1 MKLEKVTN
9 KETNVVEL
17 EISVPADEF
26 EKAVEKS
33 YRKNVKK
40 LNVPGFRKGK
50 APRKMVERMY
60 GAGVFYDDA
69 MEEVYPEAYKAAVD
83 EAKIEP
89 VDRANVEI
97 LEVGENGF
105 RFKATVTVKPEIRI
119 EGYKGLKLTKKS
131 VEVTEA
137 DVAKELADYQK
148 QQSRLVDV
156 EGRPAQ
162 DGDTVVIDFEGFVDG
177 KAFDGGKAEGYSLKL
192 GSGSFIPGF
201 EDQIVGKNAGE
212 EFSVNVTF
220 PEEYTE
226 ELKGKPA
233 EFKIKLHEIKV
244 EELPVLDDDFAKDV
258 SEFDTLAEF
267 TDDIKKKIA
276 KRKEE
281 TAEAD
286 LDAQISDK
294 LAELVEGEIPECMYE
309 SEIDY
314 QMQSF
319 DQRLRSQG
327 LSIDAYAK
335 YMNSTAEQMRTMFRD
350 GAVRDVKDRL
360 ALEKI
365 AQEEK
370 VIVEEADINEEYD
383 KLAKAYGTEVEKIKS
398 DYVTESIT
406 KDLVVR
412 KAFEAVKNA
421 AEITEETAEAKPAK
435 KTAAKK
441 TDGESAEKKPAA
453 KKTTAKKADGE
464 TAEKKPAAKKTT
476 AKKADGETAAKKP
489 AAKKTTAKKTD
500 NKTEE

>member
-1 MKLEKVTN
+1 MNLISCEKLEKSM
-9 KETNVVEL
+9 VEL
-17 EISVPADEF
+17 QFSIDAETF
-26 EKAVEKS
+26 KAAVNNAFKREG
-33 YRKNVKK
+33 KK
-40 LNVPGFRKGK
+40 YAIPGFRKGK

-69 MEEVYPEAYKAAVD
+69 MEEVYPEAYKAAVE

-105 RFKATVTVKPEIRI
+105 RFKATVTVKPEIEI
-119 EGYKGLKLTKKS
+119 KGYKGLKLTKKS

-148 QQSRLVDV
+148 QQARLIDVDD
-156 EGRPAQ
+156 RAAQ
-162 DGDTVVIDFEGFVDG
+162 NGDTVTIDFEGFVDG
-177 KAFDGGKAEGYSLKL
+177 KAFDGGKAEGYALKL

-201 EDQIVGKNAGE
+201 EEQIVGKNIGD
-212 EFSVNVTF
+212 EFDVNVTF
-220 PEEYTE
+220 PEEYTD
-226 ELKGKPA
+226 ELKGKA
-233 EFKIKLHEIKV
+233 AVFKIKLHEIKV

-267 TDDIKKKIA
+267 TEDIKNKIA

-281 TAEAD
+281 MAEAD

-294 LAELVEGEIPECMYE
+294 LAELVEDEIPECMYE

-327 LSIDAYAK
+327 LNLDTYAK
-335 YMNSTAEQMRTMFRD
+335 YMNSTTAQMRDMFRD

-365 AQEEK
+365 AAEEK

-383 KLAKAYGTEVEKIKS
+383 KLAKAYGAEVDKIKS
-398 DYVTESIT
+398 DYLTDSIT

-421 AEITEETAEAKPAK
+421 AEITEEKAEK
-435 KTAAKK
+435 KTA
-441 TDGESAEKKPAA
+441 KKPAA

-464 TAEKKPAAKKTT
+464 TAEKKPAAKKT
-476 AKKADGETAAKKP
+476 
-489 AAKKTTAKKTD
+489 AAKKTTKKSD
-500 NKTEE
+500 EE

>member
-9 KETNVVEL
+9 KEKNVVEL

-26 EKAVEKS
+26 EAAVEKS

-69 MEEVYPEAYKAAVD
+69 MEEVYPEAYKAAVE

-105 RFKATVTVKPEIRI
+105 RFKATVTVKPEIGI
-119 EGYKGLKLTKKS
+119 KGYKGLKLTKKS

-148 QQSRLVDV
+148 QQARLIDVDD
-156 EGRPAQ
+156 RAAQ
-162 DGDTVVIDFEGFVDG
+162 NGDTVTIDFEGFVDG
-177 KAFDGGKAEGYSLKL
+177 KAFDGGKAEGYALKL

-201 EDQIVGKNAGE
+201 EEQIVGKNIGD
-212 EFSVNVTF
+212 EFDVNVTF
-220 PEEYTE
+220 PEEYTD
-226 ELKGKPA
+226 ELKGKA
-233 EFKIKLHEIKV
+233 AVFKIKLHEIKV

-267 TDDIKKKIA
+267 TEDIKNKIA

-281 TAEAD
+281 MAEAD

-294 LAELVEGEIPECMYE
+294 LAKLVEGEIPECMYE

-327 LSIDAYAK
+327 LNLDTYAK
-335 YMNSTAEQMRTMFRD
+335 YMNSTTAQMRDMFRD
-350 GAVRDVKDRL
+350 SAVRDVKDRL

-365 AQEEK
+365 AAEEK

-383 KLAKAYGTEVEKIKS
+383 KLAKAYGAEVDKIKS
-398 DYVTESIT
+398 DYLTDSIT

-412 KAFEAVKNA
+412 KAFEAK
-421 AEITEETAEAKPAK
+421 AEKKTAK
-435 KTAAKK
+435 KPAAKK
-441 TDGESAEKKPAA
+441 TTAKKADGEAAEKKPAA

-476 AKKADGETAAKKP
+476 AKKADGETAEKKP
-489 AAKKTTAKKTD
+489 AAKKTAAKKTTKKSD
-500 NKTEE
+500 EE

>member
-1 MKLEKVTN
+1 
-9 KETNVVEL
+9 
-17 EISVPADEF
+17 
-26 EKAVEKS
+26 
-33 YRKNVKK
+33 
-40 LNVPGFRKGK
+40 
-50 APRKMVERMY
+50 
-60 GAGVFYDDA
+60 
-69 MEEVYPEAYKAAVD
+69 
-83 EAKIEP
+83 
-89 VDRANVEI
+89 
-97 LEVGENGF
+97 
-105 RFKATVTVKPEIRI
+105 
-119 EGYKGLKLTKKS
+119 
-131 VEVTEA
+131 
-137 DVAKELADYQK
+137 
-148 QQSRLVDV
+148 
-156 EGRPAQ
+156 
-162 DGDTVVIDFEGFVDG
+162 
-177 KAFDGGKAEGYSLKL
+177 
-192 GSGSFIPGF
+192 
-201 EDQIVGKNAGE
+201 
-212 EFSVNVTF
+212 
-220 PEEYTE
+220 
-226 ELKGKPA
+226 
-233 EFKIKLHEIKV
+233 
-244 EELPVLDDDFAKDV
+244 
-258 SEFDTLAEF
+258 
-267 TDDIKKKIA
+267 
-276 KRKEE
+276 
-281 TAEAD
+281 
-286 LDAQISDK
+286 
-294 LAELVEGEIPECMYE
+294 MYE

-441 TDGESAEKKPAA
+441 TDGETAEKKPAA

-489 AAKKTTAKKTD
+489 AAKKTTAKKPD